1 MRVRTFAAL
10 MVALLLASP
19 AAAQELRGSIEGVV
33 RDTSGAVLPGVTVE
47 AKTAGGAVLTTV
59 TDDTGMFRFPA
70 VSPGTYAVTANLQG
84 FQARTVNDV
93 IVGLG
98 QIKKVDFALPL
109 QGVTETV
116 TITAESPLVDVRQSA
131 RQTNIR
137 AEQVELLPKGRDFTT
152 LVTQAPG
159 ANSEAKLGGLSID
172 GASAGENRYII
183 DGIETTN
190 IQSGT
195 SGKNLIAEFIGE
207 IQVKSS
213 GYTAEFGGATG
224 GVINVLTKSGTND
237 FHGSALFNWEG
248 DQLSGG
254 AVPAAGT
261 TDVTIATGIRS
272 LRLNPSDATV
282 AEYISYPEDKINRIE
297 PGFSLG
303 GPIVANRAWFYGA
316 YLPAITTTERT
327 VNASTADNP
336 VGEANA
342 NKRTSQVQYAT
353 ANVTS
358 QMSDS
363 VRARVAF
370 NNSWSRN
377 KGLLPSLQATDPAGS
392 DYGKTSTFPNWSVSG
407 NVDWVV
413 SPRLFLGLR
422 GGYYLSDQYDTD
434 VTEVPRY
441 NWTTTNNIGL
451 LDVPASLQRGT
462 NFSVVLSNLKVEE
475 DKQTRL
481 YFQADGTVYG
491 NFAGNHQIKFGL
503 QADRLGNAVDS
514 GESRP
519 RVTIRW
525 NTRLSGNPA
534 SCSGVVTAS
543 GICRGTYG
551 YYSVR
556 SQEVD
561 PRRGFITF
569 GDVNMNVVG
578 LFVQDAWAVNNKLTI
593 NAGIRTERENVPY
606 YAPGA
611 DVDGIILPENGIEF
625 RFADKIAPRLGF
637 AYDVRGDGRTKVF
650 GNWGIFYDIFKLELP
665 RGSFGGDKWLEYYY
679 TLDTFDW
686 PNLVTAASCPPA
698 CPGQLMRTTDFRHI
712 SVGSSAIE
720 PDLKPMKQQE
730 ASAGVEHQ
738 LNDRMALSVRYVHKQ
753 IDRAIEDTQTATLDA
768 SGTEIYIIANP
779 GEGLAEPA
787 FRAADGSVLATV
799 PKPVRDYDSVEF
811 AFEKRFANNW
821 YLRSSYLWSRLWG
834 NYSGLSQSDEN
845 GRTSPNVGRLYDYPL
860 MMFMD
865 GGEAVYGRLPTDR
878 PHQFKTQFIYQ
889 FPVGTAIGLNQY
901 VASGLPVSREIGVYP
916 GNNLP
921 VQYLGRMSDGR
932 TPTFSQTDLL
942 LQHEFR
948 IAGNRGLQLSLNI
961 LNLFNQDTAIA
972 RFSTFHRV
980 NGPTP
985 LVRPDGTFDPVNGSE
1000 EPFYRGQVSLA
1011 QMIADPAQNVE
1022 QDPRFLR
1029 DSAFQVPI
1037 QARIGVRFTF

>member
-1 MRVRTFAAL
+1 MRVRTFAVL

-19 AAAQELRGSIEGVV
+19 LAAQELRGSIEGVV
-33 RDTSGAVLPGVTVE
+33 KDTSGAVLPGVSVE
-47 AKTAGGAVLTTV
+47 AKSGSGAVLTTV
-59 TDDTGMFRFPA
+59 TDATGTFRFPA
-70 VSPGTYAVTANLQG
+70 VAPGSYAVAFTLQG
-84 FQARTVNDV
+84 FQPGAVNDV
-93 IVGLG
+93 VVGLG
-98 QIKKVDFALPL
+98 QIKKVDYALSL
-109 QGVTETV
+109 QGVAETV
-116 TITAESPLVDVRQSA
+116 QVTAESPLVDVRQSA

-159 ANSEAKLGGLSID
+159 ANHEAKLGGLSID

-190 IQSGT
+190 IQTGT
-195 SGKNLIAEFIGE
+195 SGKNLIADFVEE
-207 IQVKSS
+207 VQVKSS

-224 GVINVLTKSGTND
+224 GVINVITKSGTNA
-237 FHGSALFNWEG
+237 FHGIALFNFEG

-261 TDVTIATGIRS
+261 TDVTIATGVRS
-272 LRLNPSDATV
+272 LRLNPSNATI
-282 AEYISYPEDKINRIE
+282 AEYVAYPKDTISRIE

-303 GPIVANRAWFYGA
+303 GPLAANRAWFYGA

-327 VNASTADNP
+327 VNASTSQNP
-336 VGEANA
+336 LGETNS
-342 NKRTSQVQYAT
+342 NERTAQVQYAM
-353 ANVTS
+353 ANVTT

-363 VRARVAF
+363 LRARLAF
-370 NNSWSRN
+370 NNSWSRT
-377 KGLLPSLQATDPAGS
+377 KGLMPSLQATDPAGS
-392 DYGKTSTFPNWSVSG
+392 DYGKVSTFPNWTLSG

-413 SPRLFLGLR
+413 SPRLFLGAR
-422 GGYYLSDQYDTD
+422 GGYYLSDQYDTG

-441 NWTTTNNIGL
+441 NWPTTNNVNF
-451 LDVPASLQRGT
+451 LDVPAGLQRGT
-462 NFSVVLSNLKVEE
+462 NFSNVLSNLKVVE

-491 NFAGNHQIKFGL
+491 NLAGSHQLKFGL

-514 GESRP
+514 GEARP

-525 NTRLSGNPA
+525 NSRLSTNPA
-534 SCSGVVTAS
+534 ACNGIVTPTS
-543 GICRGTYG
+543 TCRGDYG

-556 SQEVD
+556 SQLVD
-561 PRRGFITF
+561 PQRGFITF
-569 GDVNMNVVG
+569 GDVNMNVIG
-578 LFVQDAWAVNNKLTI
+578 LFIQDAWTINNKLTI
-593 NAGIRTERENVPY
+593 NAGVRTERENVPY
-606 YAPGA
+606 YAPGEN
-611 DVDGIILPENGIEF
+611 VDGVVLPADGIEF
-625 RFADKIAPRLGF
+625 DFGQKIAPRVGF
-637 AYDVRGDGRTKVF
+637 AYDVRNDGRTKVF

-665 RGSFGGDKWLEYYY
+665 RGSFGGDRWLEYYY

-686 PNLVTAASCPPA
+686 PNLLASSACPPA

-738 LNDRMALSVRYVHKQ
+738 LNDRMAISARYVHKQ

-787 FRAADGSVLATV
+787 FRAADGSVLAVV

-811 AFEKRFANNW
+811 AFEKRLADNW

-845 GRTSPNVGRLYDYPL
+845 GRTSPNVGRLYDYPM

-865 GGEAVYGRLPTDR
+865 GGEPVYGRLPTDR

-889 FPVGTAIGLNQY
+889 APFGTAIGLNQY
-901 VASGLPVSREIGVYP
+901 VASGLPVSREIGIYP

-921 VQYLGRMSDGR
+921 VQYLGRMSDRR
-932 TPTFSQTDLL
+932 TPTFSQTDVLV
-942 LQHEFR
+942 QHEFR
-948 IAGNRGLQLSLNI
+948 IAGDRRLQLSVNV

-972 RFSTFHRV
+972 RFSTYHRV
-980 NGPTP
+980 NGVTP
-985 LVRPDGTFDPVNGSE
+985 LGPDDTE
-1000 EPFYRGQVSLA
+1000 EAFYRGQLRLA
-1011 QMIADPAQNVE
+1011 DLITSQGVE
-1022 QDPRFLR
+1022 RDPRFLQ
-1029 DSAFQVPI
+1029 DSAFQAPI
-1037 QARIGVRFTF
+1037 QARFGVKFIF

>member
-1 MRVRTFAAL
+1 M
-10 MVALLLASP
+10 MVALLLALP
-19 AAAQELRGSIEGVV
+19 VAAQEVRGSIEGVV
-33 RDTSGAVLPGVTVE
+33 RDTSGAVLPGATVE
-47 AKTAGGAVLTTV
+47 AKAQNGAVLSTTS
-59 TDDTGMFRFPA
+59 DATGSYRFPA
-70 VSPGTYAVTANLQG
+70 VAPGVYVVTATLASFVPG
-84 FQARTVNDV
+84 TVNDV
-93 IVGLG
+93 LIGLG
-98 QIKKVDFALPL
+98 QVKKVDFALTV

-116 TITAESPLVDVRQSA
+116 SVSAESPLVDVRQNA

-137 AEQVELLPKGRDFTT
+137 SEQIELLPKGRDFTT

-159 ANSEAKLGGLSID
+159 ANQEAKLGGLSID

-183 DGIETTN
+183 DGIETTD
-190 IQSGT
+190 IQTGT
-195 SGKNLIAEFIGE
+195 SGKRMIADFIE
-207 IQVKSS
+207 EVQVKSS

-224 GVINVLTKSGTND
+224 GVINAITKSGSNT
-237 FHGSALFNWEG
+237 FRGSVLFNFEG

-254 AVPAAGT
+254 AVPAEGS
-261 TDVTIATGIRS
+261 TDVTVATGVRA
-272 LRLNPSDATV
+272 LRLNPANATL
-282 AEYISYPEDKINRIE
+282 AEYISYPEDKVTRIE

-303 GPIVANRAWFYGA
+303 GPIAANRAWFYGA
-316 YLPAITTTERT
+316 YLPQITTIERT
-327 VNASTADNP
+327 VNASTAQNP
-336 VGEANA
+336 IGEANS
-342 NKRTSQVQYAT
+342 NERTAQTQYAT

-358 QMSDS
+358 QMSDN
-363 VRARVAF
+363 VRTRVAY
-370 NNSWSRN
+370 NNSWRRN
-377 KGLLPSLQATDPAGS
+377 EGLMPSLQATDPAGS
-392 DYGKTSTFPNWSVSG
+392 NYDKTSTFPNWSVSG

-413 SPRLFLGLR
+413 SPKLFVGLR
-422 GGYYLSDQYDTD
+422 GGYYLANQYDTD

-441 NWTTTNNIGL
+441 NWPTTNNINY

-462 NFSVVLSNLKVEE
+462 NFSNVLSNLKVEE

-481 YFQADGTVYG
+481 YFQADATVYG

-525 NTRLSGNPA
+525 NSRLSTSPA
-534 SCSGVVTAS
+534 ACNGIVTPTS
-543 GICRGTYG
+543 TCRGTYG

-556 SQEVD
+556 SQLVD
-561 PRRGFITF
+561 PARGFITF

-578 LFVQDAWAVNNKLTI
+578 LFVQDAWAVNDKLTI

-606 YAPGA
+606 YAPGE
-611 DVDGIILPENGIEF
+611 DVDGIVLPDDGIEF

-637 AYDVRGDGRTKVF
+637 AYDVKGDGRTKVF

-665 RGSFGGDKWLEYYY
+665 RGSFGGDRWLEYYY

-686 PNLVTAASCPPA
+686 PNLLSSSSCPPA

-738 LNDRMALSVRYVHKQ
+738 LNDRMAVSVRYVHKQ

-799 PKPVRDYDSVEF
+799 PKPVRDYDSVEL
-811 AFEKRFANNW
+811 AFDKRFANNW
-821 YLRSSYLWSRLWG
+821 SLRASYLWSRLWG

-845 GRTSPNVGRLYDYPL
+845 GRTSPNVGRLYDYPM
-860 MMFMD
+860 MMFRD
-865 GGEAVYGRLPTDR
+865 GGDPVYGLLPTDR
-878 PHQFKTQFIYQ
+878 PHQFKTQIIYQ
-889 FPVGTAIGLNQY
+889 FPIGTAFGLNQY
-901 VASGLPVSREIGVYP
+901 VASGLPVSREIGIYP

-921 VQYLGRMSDGR
+921 VQYLGRLSDGR

-942 LQHEFR
+942 VQHEFG
-948 IAGNRGLQLSLNI
+948 IGGNRRLQLSMNV
-961 LNLFNQDTAIA
+961 LNLFNQDTATG
-972 RFSTFHRV
+972 RYSTYHRV
-980 NGPTP
+980 NGVTP
-985 LVRPDGTFDPVNGSE
+985 LGPDGTE
-1000 EPFYRGQVSLA
+1000 EAFYRGQLNLA
-1011 QMIADPAQNVE
+1011 DLINSQGVE
-1022 QDPRFLR
+1022 RDPRFLQ
-1029 DSAFQVPI
+1029 DSSFQAPI
-1037 QARIGVRFTF
+1037 QARFGVKFLF